1 MEQLSVRT
9 HLYSCPGFDY
19 RHYAVT
25 SSLVSSTRTVCYS
38 LFMSGEVLNKNTIT
52 SGLETRIIGQ
62 NILYYPVTTST
73 NDIARQQALA
83 KCPEGTAVIAERQTS
98 GRGRL
103 KRKWVT
109 PQGNVAVSIVLYP
122 ARKDLPF
129 LTMLAA
135 LAVQYNIE
143 KTTGLKCQLKWP
155 NDVLIEG
162 KKVCGILLESQA
174 ARDSVEY
181 AIIGIG
187 INVNMKLSEYQE
199 ISAIATSL
207 ADETGKDV
215 SRIVLLRNLF
225 LEMEK
230 LYLRLQ
236 GGESILAEWR
246 DNLITLGKQVHVRAG
261 NEVFEGIA
269 EFVAEDGSLM
279 LRCADGRLIKFTA
292 GDVTLK

>member
-1 MEQLSVRT
+1 MSEENLNQS
-9 HLYSCPGFDY
+9 
-19 RHYAVT
+19 AI
-25 SSLVSSTRTVCYS
+25 TR
-38 LFMSGEVLNKNTIT
+38 
-52 SGLETRIIGQ
+52 GLTTRFIGQ
-62 NILYYPVTTST
+62 NVLCYPSVTST

-83 KCPEGTAVIAERQTS
+83 KYQEGTAVIAEKQTS

-103 KRKWVT
+103 KRDWVT
-109 PQGNVAVSIVLYP
+109 PQGNIAVSVVLYP
-122 ARKDLPF
+122 HRKDLHF

-135 LAVQYNIE
+135 LAVQYSIQ

-187 INVNMKLSEYQE
+187 INVNMKLSEYPE
-199 ISAIATSL
+199 ISTIATSL
-207 ADETGKDV
+207 ADKTGKEV
-215 SRIVLLRNLF
+215 SRVVLLQNLF
-225 LEMEK
+225 VEMER
-230 LYLRLQ
+230 LYLRLR

-246 DNLITLGKQVHVRAG
+246 DNLMTLGKRVHVRAG
-261 NEVFEGIA
+261 DEVFEGIA
-269 EFVAEDGSLM
+269 ESVAEDGSLM
-279 LRCADGRLIKFTA
+279 LRCADGSLMKFTA